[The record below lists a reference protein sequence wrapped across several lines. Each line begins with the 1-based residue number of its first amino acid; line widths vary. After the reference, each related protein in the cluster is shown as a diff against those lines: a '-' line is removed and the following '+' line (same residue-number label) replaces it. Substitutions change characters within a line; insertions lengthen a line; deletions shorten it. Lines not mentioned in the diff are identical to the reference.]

1 MKIIFTIALGSVLG
15 WATAVWDAEGQLAL
29 EQHQLKVNEVMYQAA
44 TQNVEEEKALS
55 KILYLWP

>member
-1 MKIIFTIALGSVLG
+1 MG